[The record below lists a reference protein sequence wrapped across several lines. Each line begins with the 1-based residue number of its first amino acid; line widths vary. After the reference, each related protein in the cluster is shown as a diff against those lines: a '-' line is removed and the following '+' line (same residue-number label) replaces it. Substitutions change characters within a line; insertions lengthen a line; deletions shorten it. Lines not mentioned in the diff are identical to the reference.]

1 MSNILYISQNESLN
15 GLNKDKQVILN
26 TVTMSLFIFRTD
38 IKTKKKVKVV
48 KPIFN
53 NNPDIKNWSVDTEDI
68 DNVLRI
74 ESNGNLRENDII
86 TLMSSCGFHCE
97 TLTD

>member
-1 MSNILYISQNESLN
+1 MNLLIL
-15 GLNKDKQVILN
+15 
-26 TVTMSLFIFRTD
+26 RTN

-53 NNPDIKNWSVDTEDI
+53 SHPTIMNWSVDIEDI

-74 ESNGNLRENDII
+74 EANEKLNEKEII
-86 TLMSSCGFHCE
+86 FMIKAAGFYGE
-97 TLTD
+97 ALPD